1 MWPLWR
7 GAKYIIRGEGDG
19 LPQVQAVVSL
29 VNLNCSW
36 FVLAPKVL
44 QLCINHLVLVLCRF
58 VWVIKACQF
67 FLVPSRSSS
76 MPLYPSTPLKCCE
89 PRSMPWF
96 FALSLFSIWTH
107 IWVPQGVGNASYTPW
122 IEPQFNKWFLR
133 NKEITFGAPTST
145 CIHFHYHYE
154 KSYLPKPHYLAT
166 RALKQIIYNYNTITW
181 KYG

>member
-1 MWPLWR
+1 MRNYVPPKSRESQLWEFRDFHFGVPGQKTIWMWPLWR

-76 MPLYPSTPLKCCE
+76 MPLYPSKVLRAKEHALILCSFIVFNLDSHLSPSRSWERVIYTMNWTP
-89 PRSMPWF
+89 
-96 FALSLFSIWTH
+96 I
-107 IWVPQGVGNASYTPW
+107 
-122 IEPQFNKWFLR
+122 
-133 NKEITFGAPTST
+133 
-145 CIHFHYHYE
+145 
-154 KSYLPKPHYLAT
+154 
-166 RALKQIIYNYNTITW
+166 
-181 KYG
+181 